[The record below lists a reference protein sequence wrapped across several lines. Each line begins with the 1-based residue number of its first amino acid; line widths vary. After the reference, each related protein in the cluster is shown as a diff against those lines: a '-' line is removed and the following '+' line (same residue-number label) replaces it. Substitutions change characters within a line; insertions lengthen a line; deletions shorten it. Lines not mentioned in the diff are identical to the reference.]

1 MRALLATA
9 LILVG
14 ALLLG
19 ACTSSEEGP
28 EESSTATRTPTA
40 TIKATRTTTATPVG
54 AAVSATPRHLVG
66 RPAIPSPTPTATP
79 VVAPTVQT
87 VVTQPT
93 EVVQATV
100 VPQPTAPPPTA
111 PPPTVVVVTVVA
123 PTPTPP
129 TPTPVATSEPPPAV
143 TAPIVFRGT
152 VVDAPEK
159 QEPIDGPCGYSWWVV
174 HVAVSEVIKNEQGG
188 GGCGSYAYTVGEIID
203 VLYFAEYVPV
213 GSGEY
218 VEVSGEEGMFS
229 CACECCCDGCGL
241 LVRVEI
247 AGSYIRSL

>member
-1 MRALLATA
+1 
-9 LILVG
+9 
-14 ALLLG
+14 
-19 ACTSSEEGP
+19 
-28 EESSTATRTPTA
+28 
-40 TIKATRTTTATPVG
+40 
-54 AAVSATPRHLVG
+54 
-66 RPAIPSPTPTATP
+66 
-79 VVAPTVQT
+79 

-93 EVVQATV
+93 TVSQPTV

-152 VVDAPEK
+152 VVGPPEE
-159 QEPIDGPCGYSWWVV
+159 QEPIDGPCGYTWWVV
-174 HVAVSEVIKNEQGG
+174 HVAVSEVVKNEQTGG
-188 GGCGSYAYTVGEIID
+188 ACGFYAYTSGETID

-213 GSGEY
+213 GSGDY